1 MSWTRRRAAVVVGV
15 VAVSLVSALPVLA
28 DPGINAKQAEA
39 RQVLAELQQLNGR
52 LGKAVEAYDGA
63 TYKLGQIRA
72 QLVVNRGEM
81 KVARSNLRI
90 ADSRLARHLR
100 DLYISGGSDST
111 LEVILGAKSLDDV
124 ISRLDTAN
132 RLSSEDAQVLGAV
145 RTFRGVVER
154 EGAALRKARAAQSR
168 LVAQRAAAKRQ
179 IEDGIAERQRLLS
192 SIRSEIDKLKREEAA
207 RQAVLAAQARA
218 RLLSERIAQQRAL
231 NSVAVGATVQSP
243 GTPDTFGTTVV
254 PPSAVGSQ
262 VVSIAMRYLGDPYV
276 WGTAG
281 PNTFDCSGL
290 VMYVFAQVGISL
302 PHYAASQW
310 NYGVYV
316 SKDQL
321 QPGDLVFFANLDHV
335 GIYIGNGDYIQAPQ
349 TGDVV
354 KITPLSDPWSE
365 SAYFGARRIIG

>member
-1 MSWTRRRAAVVVGV
+1 MSWTGRRAAVVVGV
-15 VAVSLVSALPVLA
+15 AAISLLSALPVLA
-28 DPGINAKQAEA
+28 DPGITAKQAEA
-39 RQVLAELQQLNGR
+39 RQVLAELQQLNSR
-52 LGKAVEAYDGA
+52 LGAAVEAYDGA

-81 KVARSNLRI
+81 TVARHNLRV

-132 RLSSEDAQVLGAV
+132 RVSASDAQVLQAV
-145 RTFRGVVER
+145 RTFRGDVAR
-154 EGAALRKARAAQSR
+154 QGAALRKARAAQSR

-179 IEDGIAERQRLLS
+179 IEDGIAQRHQLLS
-192 SIRSEIDKLKREEAA
+192 SIKGEIVKLQQQEAA

-218 RLLSERIAQQRAL
+218 RLISERIAQQRAL
-231 NSVAVGATVQSP
+231 SSVAVGATVQSP
-243 GTPDTFGTTVV
+243 GPFGATVV

-281 PNTFDCSGL
+281 PSTFDCSGL
-290 VMYVFAQVGISL
+290 VMYVFGQVGISL

-335 GIYIGNGDYIQAPQ
+335 GIYIGGGNYIQAPQ

-354 KITPLSDPWSE
+354 KITSLSDPWSE

>member
-1 MSWTRRRAAVVVGV
+1 V
-15 VAVSLVSALPVLA
+15 VALALVSALPVLA

-39 RQVLAELQQLNGR
+39 QQVLAELQQLGSR

-81 KVARSNLRI
+81 KVARTNLRI
-90 ADSRLARHLR
+90 ANSRLARHLR
-100 DLYISGGSDST
+100 DLYISGGGDST

-132 RLSSEDAQVLGAV
+132 RLSSENAQVLQAV
-145 RTFRGVVER
+145 RTFRGDVAR
-154 EGAALRKARAAQSR
+154 QGAALRKARAAQSR
-168 LVAQRAAAKRQ
+168 LVAERAAAKRQ

-192 SIRSEIDKLKREEAA
+192 SIRSEIDRLKREEAA

-218 RLLSERIAQQRAL
+218 RLLAQRIAEQRAL
-231 NSVAVGATVQSP
+231 SSVTVGATAQGP
-243 GTPDTFGTTVV
+243 GTFGATVV

-262 VVSIAMRYLGDPYV
+262 VVSIAIRYLGAPYV

-281 PNTFDCSGL
+281 PSTFDCSGL

-335 GIYIGNGDYIQAPQ
+335 GIYIGNGNYIQAPQ

-354 KITPLSDPWSE
+354 KITSLSDPWSE
-365 SAYFGARRIIG
+365 AAYFGARRIIG